1 MKFFRLSRK
10 SPILLRPK
18 KGIRPKVELLEDR
31 TVPSVTLGA
40 NFVGLSSN
48 DTSCNC
54 QPPDDIAAAG
64 TNHLVEMV
72 NTAIRITDK
81 AGNIQS
87 TQELSS
93 FFSSVFTG
101 PNQSDPFVMYDEAAR
116 RFIAGVL
123 DYVNGS
129 TPNNL
134 DFAVSSV
141 DGRGP
146 LTWTFQNY
154 SVGEGSFFA
163 DYPRAGLNADA
174 YFVGFNMFAT
184 SGSGSFSHVQELIIN
199 KSTLAVSSQNDLST
213 SLFTVT
219 PALMHGAVTGGPEY
233 FVEAINGGGSTINVV
248 TATNVLSS
256 SPAFT
261 TTAISVPAYKSA
273 PAPRQPHGKNIASF
287 DTRIFNA
294 AWRNNHLVAA
304 HQVGL
309 SGSRLGFARWYDFD
323 TSGTAPVLFQD
334 GNQAGVSSG
343 STAFMPTVDINS
355 VGSIGLNF
363 AESSKSQF
371 WSTYVTA
378 RTTAMALGTMQA
390 PVEAGVGTSTS
401 PDSRVG
407 DYSGL
412 TVDPTNDSFWA
423 IQQYQTPVAFWDS
436 YVANFSVSGTA
447 AAVPANNTGA
457 SVLVAVPP
465 PAASQAVT
473 PEQNVAG
480 ISLTVWSMAGT
491 VGALPANNTGTSVI
505 VTAPALPPSQTVTPE
520 QNVTS
525 ISLTEASGPLAGS
538 QIGSQALGAATGA
551 TPQSVDAVWAD
562 LANLDFLRIDGQS

>member
-1 MKFFRLSRK
+1 MFDES
-10 SPILLRPK
+10 
-18 KGIRPKVELLEDR
+18 
-31 TVPSVTLGA
+31 
-40 NFVGLSSN
+40 
-48 DTSCNC
+48 
-54 QPPDDIAAAG
+54 AG
-64 TNHLVEMV
+64 
-72 NTAIRITDK
+72 
-81 AGNIQS
+81 
-87 TQELSS
+87 
-93 FFSSVFTG
+93 
-101 PNQSDPFVMYDEAAR
+101 
-116 RFIAGVL
+116 RFIVGIL

-141 DGRGP
+141 DGNGA
-146 LTWTFQNY
+146 LSWTLKNY
-154 SVGEGSFFA
+154 SVGEGSFSA

-184 SGSGSFSHVQELIIN
+184 SGSGSFSHVQELVIN
-199 KSTLAVSSQNDLST
+199 KSTLAISSQNDLSS

-256 SPAFT
+256 SPTFT

-273 PAPRQPHGKNIASF
+273 PAPRQPGGKNIASF

-294 AWRNNHLVAA
+294 AWRNNQLVAA
-304 HQVGL
+304 HQIGL
-309 SGSRLGFARWYDFD
+309 SKSRLGFARWYDFD
-323 TSGTAPVLFQD
+323 TSGSAPVLFQD
-334 GNQAGVSSG
+334 GNQGGVTNG

-371 WSTYVTA
+371 WSTYVTG
-378 RTTAMALGTMQA
+378 RTTAMALGTMQT
-390 PVEAGVGTSTS
+390 PVEAGVGTATS

-423 IQQYQTPVAFWDS
+423 VQQYQTPVAFWDT

-447 AAVPANNTGA
+447 AAVPANNTET
-457 SVLVAVPP
+457 SVLVTVPS
-465 PAASQAVT
+465 PATNQAVT
-473 PEQNVAG
+473 WEENVVPIG
-480 ISLTVWSMAGT
+480 LTVWTMAGT
-491 VGALPANNTGTSVI
+491 AGVVPANNTGSSVI
-505 VTAPALPPSQTVTPE
+505 VTVPAQAPSQTVTPE
-520 QNVTS
+520 QILVP
-525 ISLTEASGPLAGS
+525 ISLAEASVPLSGS
-538 QIGSQALGAATGA
+538 QIGSQALGAAQVA
-551 TPQSVDAVWAD
+551 APPAVDSVWAD
-562 LANLDFLRIDGQS
+562 SAIQDFLRIDGLS